1 MIKKVISL
9 SSIAVFTTLVLNS
22 CGDDVSKY
30 REKSRSNISNS
41 PTPTNPRGGGVVSN
55 NPHPFKPIENPS
67 GVINQPNNN
76 GTIPSDTNNTTV
88 IKTILGTYSVK
99 ITPEYES
106 ITAGQTQNIHYE
118 IVNFFTKKPADD
130 SVVKYIKFDIDKK
143 HAEFFDPI
151 GRHGDEIEFK
161 NPKAIGDIA
170 IKSTNLSGQVPI
182 NFNAVIDNT
191 DINLT
196 KTLPVV
202 IEKNRSS
209 SMAIVPFQV
218 DYDPSTGLFTQTFT
232 IHVVDSYGNKAKDGT
247 RISTG
252 VINNP
257 KLYSSPFNSLHKK
270 PGTLKKSDSTFKI
283 SDGNLSANVVDKI
296 TDQDTLIVL
305 ANKNQ
310 HKPANLGGWDIAS
323 ILSDKSL
330 KLYDLDKGKDVSG
343 VSKDVS
349 GVSYV
354 IGDEY
359 RYDECSGTIMNAAA
373 ATFNSTEVKDGIA
386 QATLRYTPD
395 MFGRNVFIYANSVI
409 DGKKIGI
416 SRPLVLTG
424 LGLEPMTVSLKNDS
438 NVTAPMESI
447 RVRLVEKGS
456 KKFPR
461 HVYIGT
467 PVMSGSELNY
477 AYAKASK
484 TDCDGWTTVSIYGIK
499 PGKTAAVTVGEVIN
513 YEPEWR

>member
-1 MIKKVISL
+1 MIKKAVLL
-9 SSIAVFTTLVLNS
+9 SSVAVFTIIGIS
-22 CGDDVSKY
+22 ACGEDVSAFRDKQ
-30 REKSRSNISNS
+30 KSNITNS
-41 PTPTNPRGGGVVSN
+41 PQNPSGNDGVVSN
-55 NPHPFKPIENPS
+55 NPQPFHPIDNPS
-67 GVINQPNNN
+67 GVIEQP
-76 GTIPSDTNNTTV
+76 DTNVTNGNGNDDNSSTV
-88 IKTILGTYSVK
+88 IKTILGTYSVT

-118 IVNFFTKKPADD
+118 IKNFFTKEPADD
-130 SVVKYIKFDIDKK
+130 SVVKYIKFEIDKK
-143 HAEFFDPI
+143 HAEFFDPT
-151 GRHGDEIEFK
+151 GRHGDTIEF
-161 NPKAIGDIA
+161 NSPKATGDIA
-170 IKSTNLSGQVPI
+170 IKSTNLSGQVPV

-218 DYDPSTGLFTQTFT
+218 DYDSSTGLFTQTFT

-257 KLYSSPFNSLHKK
+257 KLYSSPFYPNSISLQ
-270 PGTLKKSDSTFKI
+270 PGTLKKSNSTFEI

-330 KLYDLDKGKDVSG
+330 KLYDLDKG
-343 VSKDVS
+343 KDVS

-409 DGKKIGI
+409 DGKRIGV

-438 NVTAPMESI
+438 NVTAPVKSI
-447 RVRLVEKGS
+447 KVRLVEKGS
-456 KKFPR
+456 KKFAR

-477 AYAKASK
+477 AYAEASE
-484 TDCDGWTTVSIYGIK
+484 TDCNGWTTVTIHDIL
-499 PGKTAAVTVGEVIN
+499 PGKTASVTVGEVIN